1 MRWIPYTLLVIMSL
15 VIASGEQATGGR
27 RKNYIKVSKVVNQLS

>member
-15 VIASGEQATGGR
+15 VIASGAGHR
-27 RKNYIKVSKVVNQLS
+27 W